1 MKVAVVQ
8 MCMVES
14 LKANLQTIVLSMK
27 EAKDLKADLVVYPE
41 GALDLYIPQYEGLS
55 KESMGITLES
65 EAMHTLCEC
74 AKTYDLMVS
83 IGLCLTIEEKLYACN
98 VLISEAGKIIS
109 ITKKT
114 NIVRAPHFYEQDYF
128 TPGHEGLPVVNT
140 TFGKIGSIVGFDRH
154 FPESN
159 RTLALKGAKLAL
171 TPVANETSEDNE
183 MFEWEM
189 RVSAF
194 QNSLFVIMA
203 NRVGKE
209 GDMVFSGHSLIIA
222 PDGKVLARGGLH
234 EEILTAH
241 LDLSLCDILKEGKQ
255 YLTLYD
261 PSAFF

>member
-1 MKVAVVQ
+1 
-8 MCMVES
+8 
-14 LKANLQTIVLSMK
+14 
-27 EAKDLKADLVVYPE
+27 
-41 GALDLYIPQYEGLS
+41 
-55 KESMGITLES
+55 
-65 EAMHTLCEC
+65 
-74 AKTYDLMVS
+74 
-83 IGLCLTIEEKLYACN
+83 
-98 VLISEAGKIIS
+98 
-109 ITKKT
+109 
-114 NIVRAPHFYEQDYF
+114 
-128 TPGHEGLPVVNT
+128 
-140 TFGKIGSIVGFDRH
+140 
-154 FPESN
+154 
-159 RTLALKGAKLAL
+159 
-171 TPVANETSEDNE
+171 